1 MKFRSLGFVV
11 LLAAFAGSA
20 LAQTAIS
27 GTMKCPK
34 SDDTKTVEVGDHPG
48 HVLILEKGS
57 CTWGTPLEMA
67 GLKTTAWSGA
77 DTVEVTGAHSQ
88 ARGYSVMTM
97 ENGDKAYVR
106 WQGTGTS
113 AKDGTL
119 IGEGSWSY
127 TGGTGKLKGVKGKGT
142 YKISG
147 ATDGTS
153 DVQVE
158 ATYSLPE
165 PGAAAKKK

>member
-1 MKFRSLGFVV
+1 MKFKSLGFVV

-27 GTMKCPK
+27 GTLKCPK

-48 HVLILEKGS
+48 HALIVEKPTCNWS
-57 CTWGTPLEMA
+57 APSEIA
-67 GLKTTAWSGA
+67 GMKTTAWTGA
-77 DTVEVTGAHSQ
+77 DTAEVIGANVP
-88 ARGYSVMTM
+88 ARGYSVTTM
-97 ENGDKAYVR
+97 ENGDKIYAR
-106 WQGTGTS
+106 WQGTGTL

-119 IGEGSWSY
+119 TGEGTWSY

-142 YKISG
+142 YKVSG
-147 ATDGTS
+147 AVDGTS
-153 DVQVE
+153 EVQME
-158 ATYSLPE
+158 GTYSLAE